1 MIKDNFKIF
10 AILIHL
16 CFASLL
22 ISQDDDTRFSES
34 EFKIQDRFVK
44 AKLLVVSGKKAD
56 AIKLLDS
63 LRRESPTNATLYFE
77 LARLHF
83 ENKDYNLTESNLSNA
98 VKIEPNNV
106 WIRDFEVAF
115 FKEMGRNNDAIKTLQ
130 HLSVIQPKNPEYYDK
145 IIQLQIKMGLLNEAL
160 ITLDQ
165 KDKNLGWSVSNVLK
179 KAEILDN
186 ANRLSESIDVLKVL
200 ISKFPKET
208 KYLKLITNMLHSNDR
223 ISESEPYLRQIL
235 EIDPNDND
243 AKLGLI
249 LLNKKQIDGDG
260 FLVTLHPLI
269 NNPDAPIDLK
279 IKELLPFVQKHAS
292 TGDTILGKQL
302 MDICDK
308 LVVSHPNEAKAH
320 AIYADI
326 LKNSGN
332 TTAAIRQ
339 YEKTLSLN
347 KNIFA
352 VWEQLMY
359 CLDEVENYI
368 QLAQTANEAIEF
380 FPNQAIAYY
389 FAGKAM
395 VSQKDYKKALS
406 LLDEAAIISAGNP
419 NIESRV
425 AGTKA
430 LIAYAQQDLKKA
442 TELADQALLMSQDKN
457 ADAYELKGDIAFA
470 SKDTKSAV
478 QFWNKALKLGG
489 KTNRLN
495 QKLSTVKN
503 N

>member
-1 MIKDNFKIF
+1 MIIDNFKIF
-10 AILIHL
+10 AVLIHL
-16 CFASLL
+16 CFSGLL
-22 ISQDDDTRFSES
+22 IAQDDDTRFSES

-44 AKLLVVSGKKAD
+44 AKLLVVSGKKAE

-63 LRRESPTNATLYFE
+63 LRRESPTNATLYYE

-106 WIRDFEVAF
+106 WIRNFEVTYY
-115 FKEMGRNNDAIKTLQ
+115 KEIGRNDDAIKTLH
-130 HLSVIQPKNPEYYDK
+130 HLCFLQPKNAEYYDR
-145 IIQLQIKMGLLNEAL
+145 IIQLQIKKGVLNDAL
-160 ITLDQ
+160 ITLDN
-165 KDKNLGWSVSNVLK
+165 KEKNVGWSVSNVLK
-179 KAEILDN
+179 RAEILDN
-186 ANRLSESIDVLKVL
+186 ANRLSEAVDVLKVL

-223 ISESEPYLRQIL
+223 IAESEPYLRQIL
-235 EIDPNDND
+235 EIDSNDND

-249 LLNKKQIDGDG
+249 LLDKKNSDGDG
-260 FLVTLHPLI
+260 FLVTLYPLI

-279 IKELLPFVQKHAS
+279 IKELLPFVKKHAS

-302 MDICDK
+302 TDICDK
-308 LVVSHPNEAKAH
+308 LVISHPNEAKAH

-339 YEKTLSLN
+339 YEKTLTLN

-359 CLDEVENYI
+359 CLEDVENYI
-368 QLAQTANEAIEF
+368 QLALTANEAIEF
-380 FPNQAIAYY
+380 FPNQAITYY
-389 FAGKAM
+389 FAGKAL
-395 VSQKDYKKALS
+395 VSERDYKKALS

-425 AGTKA
+425 ASTKA
-430 LIAYAQQDLKKA
+430 LIAYAQQDFKKA
-442 TELADQALLMSQDKN
+442 TELADQALLISQDKN
-457 ADAYELKGDIAFA
+457 ADAYEIKGDIALA
-470 SKDTKSAV
+470 GKDVKSAV